1 MNVYEMLAMGAGALS
16 SLLVFFLSRQNA
28 RIDRIDDSLNDVR
41 IDVARQQQ
49 ENKELHTHIQR
60 IDKNLDDLFKKTEEV
75 LIAVRKNGKD

>member
-1 MNVYEMLAMGAGALS
+1 MMAMGAGALS
-16 SLLVFFLSRQNA
+16 SLLVFFLSRQNV
-28 RIDRIDDSLNDVR
+28 RVDRIEDSLNDVR

>member
-1 MNVYEMLAMGAGALS
+1 MIAMGAGALS
-16 SLLVFFLSRQNA
+16 SLLVFFLSRQNN
-28 RIDRIDDSLNDVR
+28 RVDRIEDSLNAVR

>member
-1 MNVYEMLAMGAGALS
+1 MNLYEMIAMGAGALS
-16 SLLVFFLSRQNA
+16 SLLVFFLSRQNN
-28 RIDRIDDSLNDVR
+28 RVDRIEDSLNAVR